1 MTGSIDGRYD
11 DSDGRSKVFVR
22 RRNDETGDEFAV
34 RAMSIM
40 FVMSDILP
48 LERVVMSVVGDWE
61 KLPSTRWLEARHRTY
76 PTLHLR
82 VTVLPSDGG
91 GSLGHLVVD
100 DLDQQVADGWADRQ
114 DGGVYL
120 PRAEDGRI
128 SKWQSALWRLVHQI
142 HGVGAQYDVCFERS
156 GLMVESW

>member
-1 MTGSIDGRYD
+1 
-11 DSDGRSKVFVR
+11 
-22 RRNDETGDEFAV
+22 
-34 RAMSIM
+34 MSIM

-48 LERVVMSVVGDWE
+48 LERVVMSVADDWE
-61 KLPSTRWLEARHRTY
+61 KLPSTRWLEARHRIY

-91 GSLGHLVVD
+91 DSIGHLAVD
-100 DLDQQVADGWADRQ
+100 HDDKQAADEWGDRQ

-120 PRAEDGRI
+120 PRADDGRI
-128 SKWQSALWRLVHQI
+128 SKWQSALWRLVHQVQ
-142 HGVGAQYDVCFERS
+142 GMGDLYDECFERS